1 MGFNQRL
8 LFKIILLILF
18 FIIIVSS
25 VIGLYKFIEY
35 EILDYYDEKIYGDFS
50 ETISESKERGVFLW
64 EYEMEYINTSDTLC
78 LQPNYAF
85 AEWRWYSNDKNPDS
99 LLVDSTESFWQAVIN
114 IPQLKDIRRDYCY
127 IWDVF
132 ENESQ
137 GSHFTHLKDSTIAV
151 IYSNSRHP
159 IPVKDTLKY
168 YLCYHLYKDSNDSV
182 RYKDT
187 LTLYLTRKYKAEDQ

>member
-35 EILDYYDEKIYGDFS
+35 EILDYYDEKIYGHFS
-50 ETISESKERGVFLW
+50 ETISESRERGVFLW

-85 AEWRWYSNDKNPDS
+85 AEWRWYSNNKNPDS
-99 LLVDSTESFWQAVIN
+99 LLVDSTESFWQAVIG
-114 IPQLKDIRRDYCY
+114 IPQLKDIRLDDYY

-137 GSHFTHLKDSTIAV
+137 GSHFSHLKDSTIAV
-151 IYSNSRHP
+151 VYSNSSHP

>member
-114 IPQLKDIRRDYCY
+114 IPQLKDIRRDYYY

-132 ENESQ
+132 EHKMPPS
-137 GSHFTHLKDSTIAV
+137 TYLRDSTIAV